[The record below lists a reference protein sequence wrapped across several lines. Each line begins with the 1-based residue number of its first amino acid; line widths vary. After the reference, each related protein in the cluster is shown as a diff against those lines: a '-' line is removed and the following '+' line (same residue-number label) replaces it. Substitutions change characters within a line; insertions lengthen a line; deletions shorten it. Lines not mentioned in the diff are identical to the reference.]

1 MKNLLIMRHAKSDW
15 STGDKD
21 FDRPL
26 NKRGKRDAPFMG
38 EQLKMQEKIPDLILS
53 SPARRAEMTTNA
65 VVENSGYNGQVIWND
80 DIYYEDERA
89 VIEYIKTISSD
100 IGRVMLVGHNPTLEY
115 LLTMLTLNNEAMPT
129 ASIASVLFNIDSW
142 ADIKMYEAKL
152 EWLIKPKEL
161 RKK

>member
-38 EQLKMQEKIPDLILS
+38 EQLKMQNKIPDLILS
-53 SPARRAEMTTNA
+53 SPARRAEMTTNN
-65 VVENSGYNGQVIWND
+65 VIENCDYTGEVLWND
-80 DIYYEDERA
+80 DIYYHDERA
-89 VIEYIKTISSD
+89 VMEHIKNIPPD
-100 IGRVMLVGHNPTLEY
+100 IDRLMLVGHNPTLEY
-115 LLTMLTLNNEAMPT
+115 LLTLLTLNNEAMPT
-129 ASIASVLFNIDSW
+129 ASIASVVFDIDDW
-142 ADIKMYEAKL
+142 ADIKMYEAEL